1 MTGRRPSDLVAP
13 IIVLGV
19 LAVLGFATIANLG
32 QLGYDEAVYA
42 SKARSYV
49 SDVAVDWW
57 RPYRPPGLPTVG
69 ALAGLAGFSDLAV
82 RAVTLVGG
90 LATLALVWLVTRQL
104 WDSRAALFALLGAIG
119 APVVIG
125 ELPLFHN
132 DLASAGLLLL
142 LMWILWDQFETRPA
156 PTRMLLLASVV
167 AAAAFYTRYGIV
179 AGIVGIGLTVP
190 LLWARRLWAH
200 ARLVGATALLG
211 VALLLPHLVYAASAT
226 GSPLGIMRAARNV
239 ADSTGPLVAFRSY
252 VSAVLPRLFGPIP
265 LILAL
270 AAGAYAVAAAFV
282 VATRRE
288 GVDHLRR
295 QLWLLLPA
303 AISAGLTVLVSHAES
318 RYMLF
323 PLILVIISGSGA
335 VSVAIS
341 LLVQARPLQ
350 GRAAAV
356 GILCTVAVAIVL
368 AAYSGRAAVARASD
382 ADGLPIAWKAAGER
396 IEADANGPC
405 RVIAAVRPLI
415 GWYTT
420 CEIISMRNQPA
431 GDVRAGAPARTY
443 VVVGD
448 DDLPDGYRDLVRG
461 AARLPS
467 TGRAGDDYAV
477 YRLGP

>member
-1 MTGRRPSDLVAP
+1 MTGFRHSALVVP
-13 IIVLGV
+13 IVVLGL
-19 LAVLGFATIANLG
+19 LAVLGFVTIANLG

-69 ALAGLAGFSDLAV
+69 ALAGVAGFGDVAV

-104 WDSRAALFALLGAIG
+104 WDPRAALFALLGAAG
-119 APVVIG
+119 APVVVA

-156 PTRMLLLASVV
+156 PTRMLLLAPVV

-190 LLWARRLWAH
+190 LLWARRLLGH
-200 ARLVGATALLG
+200 ARLVGATALVG
-211 VALLLPHLVYAASAT
+211 VVLLVPHLVYAVSAT

-239 ADSTGPLVAFRSY
+239 ADSTGPVVAFLAYAR
-252 VSAVLPRLFGPIP
+252 AVLPRLFGPVP
-265 LILAL
+265 FILAV
-270 AAGAYAVAAAFV
+270 AAAAYAVAAAFV
-282 VATRRE
+282 FATRRD
-288 GVDHLRR
+288 GAHHLRR

-303 AISAGLTVLVSHAES
+303 AIAAGLTVLVSHAEP

-323 PLILVIISGSGA
+323 PLLLVLMSGGGA
-335 VSVAIS
+335 LSVAIS
-341 LLVQARPLQ
+341 LLVRARPLEE
-350 GRAAAV
+350 RARAV
-356 GILCTVAVAIVL
+356 SILCTVAVVVVL
-368 AAYSGRAAVARASD
+368 AGYAGRAALTRASD
-382 ADGLPIAWKAAGER
+382 ADGLPVAWKAAGER
-396 IEADANGPC
+396 IAADASGPC
-405 RVIAAVRPLI
+405 RVVAAVRPLI

-420 CEIISMRNQPA
+420 CEIISMRSQPA
-431 GDVRAGAPARTY
+431 ADLRAGGQARTY
-443 VVVGD
+443 VVLSGEDVPGD
-448 DDLPDGYRDLVRG
+448 YRDLVQG
-461 AARLPS
+461 AARLPPR
-467 TGRAGDDYAV
+467 GGAGDDYEV